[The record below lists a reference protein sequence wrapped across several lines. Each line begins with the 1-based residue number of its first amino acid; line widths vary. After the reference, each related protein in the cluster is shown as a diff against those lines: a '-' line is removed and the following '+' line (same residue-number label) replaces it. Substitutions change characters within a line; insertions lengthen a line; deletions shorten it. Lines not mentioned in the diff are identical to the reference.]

1 MEIVIGL
8 LIIAIGAFCQ
18 SSCYVPIN
26 KIKDWSWESYWIVQG
41 VFAWL
46 AFPLAGALLA
56 VPFSAMSCS
65 TLVVGKNVSETGKIL
80 VGHNEDNGGRIFN
93 PQYWVPHAKHKA
105 GEMIVY
111 EPTAAKIPQVK
122 LTADGVISIKK
133 RSECELFNGYS
144 QAGVYT
150 FHMKDPLLSDC
161 EMTLTVEEMTAA
173 GEIDIYVKYID
184 ENGTCR

>member
-1 MEIVIGL
+1 MQRLAILDVNFCVPSKGHKAATIAASEDGEISVVI
-8 LIIAIGAFCQ
+8 
-18 SSCYVPIN
+18 P
-26 KIKDWSWESYWIVQG
+26 ES
-41 VFAWL
+41 
-46 AFPLAGALLA
+46 AGAKTVQIYLIPA
-56 VPFSAMSCS
+56 DKSIS
-65 TLVVGKNVSETGKIL
+65 
-80 VGHNEDNGGRIFN
+80 
-93 PQYWVPHAKHKA
+93 
-105 GEMIVY
+105 
-111 EPTAAKIPQVK
+111 AKIPQVK
-122 LTADGVISIKK
+122 LTADGVISIKE